1 MHAKDSK
8 MQNKAEQREDKVAR
22 KRDFNKAK
30 TNARSK
36 RNEVFVLNDKAIN
49 LHQVTQFSLLS
60 IFST

>member
-30 TNARSK
+30 MKARSK
-36 RNEVFVLNDKAIN
+36 RNEVFV
-49 LHQVTQFSLLS
+49 
-60 IFST
+60 